1 MIFLKYGLRNVDS
14 HYKTIMEIK
23 LPTGYLRLPCHKMV
37 SIHKAA
43 IIVWLIIFVAVLSSC
58 AGLQIKSPEE
68 KLLPRAE
75 EFWAARVAGDSITC
89 YKLEEVSKIGKQPVS
104 AYVRSHGGLVYKS
117 AEITETD
124 ISGEEAIVK
133 VKISYIIP
141 AIGSRNAF
149 YMDTVD
155 RWKLIDG
162 EWYHHQ
168 KNSLDIG
175 SGKKE

>member
-1 MIFLKYGLRNVDS
+1 MK
-14 HYKTIMEIK
+14 IK
-23 LPTGYLRLPCHKMV
+23 LPTGYLHFPYHKMV
-37 SIHKAA
+37 SIYKAA
-43 IIVWLIIFVAVLSSC
+43 ITVCLIIFLAVLSSC
-58 AGLQIKSPEE
+58 AGFHVKSPEE

-89 YKLEEVSKIGKQPVS
+89 YKLEEVSKTGKQPVS

-124 ISGEEAIVK
+124 INGEKAIVK
-133 VKISYIIP
+133 VKLSYVIP
-141 AIGSRNAF
+141 ALGSRNAF
-149 YMDTVD
+149 NMETVD
-155 RWKLIDG
+155 SWKLIDG

-168 KNSLDIG
+168 KNSLHIG

>member
-14 HYKTIMEIK
+14 HYRTIMEIK

-117 AEITETD
+117 AEITEMD